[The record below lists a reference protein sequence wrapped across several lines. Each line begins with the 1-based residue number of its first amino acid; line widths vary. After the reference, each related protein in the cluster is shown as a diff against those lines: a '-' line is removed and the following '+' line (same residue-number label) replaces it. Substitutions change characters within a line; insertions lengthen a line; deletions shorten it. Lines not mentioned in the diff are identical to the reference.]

1 MQLGKDLPELV
12 GDRQPQ
18 VNGVFQQDQALV
30 SFLMVKNMYQS
41 EGIETT

>member
-1 MQLGKDLPELV
+1 MQLSKDLPELV

-18 VNGVFQQDQALV
+18 VNGVFQQAQALV